1 LRNDSNKKNI
11 PSGAGSPE
19 RRWSTHP
26 PARCVEGGDV
36 LRTAAV
42 EEGVGVG
49 GVGGGVGRRFKLP
62 MGVSVTDRGPS
73 VPLGPAGRVPASGPL
88 PEGTRGQV
96 AMRDGTPH
104 VAVFLDHRVSK
115 RRRGE
120 EKEAGDATAAGERG
134 WDAFDYYVH
143 YVALNRRMDE
153 WVTVDRVAEAS
164 LQVPVPPPGRKDERE
179 GKGKKDERHGGAADP
194 GLPPAKASHKR
205 KVPVVEGEGG
215 RKAAR
220 RVGPQESARRA
231 PGGGKE
237 NVAPASGAA
246 GEGGGRQVS
255 QRTLDA
261 HAAAEAE
268 HEEFTKVKNVD
279 MISLGKYRV
288 EAWYFSPLPPEL
300 HGHECLH
307 LCDYCLTFHVEKRHL
322 ERHLAKCP
330 LRGPP
335 GDELYRDD
343 KIAVF
348 ELDGEKA
355 RIYCQNLCYL
365 SKLFLD
371 HKTLYYDVDLFLF
384 YVVCEHD
391 SRGYHIVGYF
401 SKEKHSEEGYNLA
414 CILVLPQYQR
424 KGYGKVLIALS
435 YELSKITGKVGTPE
449 RPLSDLGFVSYRSY
463 WSQVLLDLLWDLDP
477 ADGDA
482 TLSIQELSDRTAI
495 KPEDVVATLQS
506 LDIIRARKDG
516 GGHCI
521 ALVKEH
527 LQKHRER
534 YCGPGK
540 PARLD
545 PTRILWVP
553 PALDKT

>member
-1 LRNDSNKKNI
+1 
-11 PSGAGSPE
+11 
-19 RRWSTHP
+19 
-26 PARCVEGGDV
+26 
-36 LRTAAV
+36 
-42 EEGVGVG
+42 
-49 GVGGGVGRRFKLP
+49 
-62 MGVSVTDRGPS
+62 
-73 VPLGPAGRVPASGPL
+73 
-88 PEGTRGQV
+88 
-96 AMRDGTPH
+96 
-104 VAVFLDHRVSK
+104 
-115 RRRGE
+115 
-120 EKEAGDATAAGERG
+120 
-134 WDAFDYYVH
+134 
-143 YVALNRRMDE
+143 
-153 WVTVDRVAEAS
+153 
-164 LQVPVPPPGRKDERE
+164 
-179 GKGKKDERHGGAADP
+179 
-194 GLPPAKASHKR
+194 
-205 KVPVVEGEGG
+205 
-215 RKAAR
+215 
-220 RVGPQESARRA
+220 
-231 PGGGKE
+231 
-237 NVAPASGAA
+237 
-246 GEGGGRQVS
+246 
-255 QRTLDA
+255 
-261 HAAAEAE
+261 
-268 HEEFTKVKNVD
+268 

-322 ERHLAKCP
+322 DRHLAKCP

-343 KIAVF
+343 RIAVF
-348 ELDGEKA
+348 ELDGAKA

-391 SRGYHIVGYF
+391 ERGYHIVGYF

-463 WSQVLLDLLWDLDP
+463 WSQVLLDLLCDLDP

-482 TLSIQELSDRTAI
+482 PISIQDLSDRTAI

-506 LDIIRARKDG
+506 LDIIRSRKDG

-521 ALVKEH
+521 ALIKDN
-527 LQKHRER
+527 LDKHRQR
-534 YCGPGK
+534 FCGR

-545 PTRILWVP
+545 PKRILWVP
-553 PALDKT
+553 PALDKL